1 MNATTIKSEL
11 MDIARQTPDS
21 ATYGDAMYE
30 LYVRM
35 KVARGK
41 KAADDGR
48 VVPHAEVK
56 RRFAT

>member
-1 MNATTIKSEL
+1 MSATTIKSEL
-11 MDIARQTPDS
+11 IDIAKRIPDTAS
-21 ATYGDAMYE
+21 YSDAMYE

-41 KAADDGR
+41 KAADEGR

-56 RRFAT
+56 RRFAK